1 MIKKLTYALFVSLA
15 LSGCFS
21 DVDKSAVTE
30 GELNQEVPTER
41 AVKEGVNDVFNLV
54 GVMDAAQ
61 PANIIYNASVTFDT
75 NYETQEYE
83 VYLLNNHTN
92 EVKRI
97 DRGALQ
103 KNKKIDFTFE
113 EQFDQPNLTLVFRLS
128 KGGLQ
133 FLIGQPGEFICY
145 LDIPRPFF
153 SKSVVCNESTTSVA
167 LLAHNNAVEEFSDL
181 LAPSTINQWK
191 RLNGIEQRITLD
203 MFAMVL
209 SVFQTTMIE
218 MPMNIPFEERERS
231 QISKTAGV
239 AKSMMTYVSEN
250 HYLDIRFLEN
260 QIRYYYPE
268 MEKLGFILSTSGKM
282 WVDNWHNYF
291 LTSEKRRKL
300 IDQFFRGSNDLVFV
314 DTQAFRV
321 QQPVFN
327 KDKLTVQWI
336 SWPWFDSVEIFVDDV
351 SVGLVKDDQF
361 QLDSDVFNTITFKP
375 LGKLGKF
382 QTIKLSKSS
391 LVDRFERVIEDDKFG
406 GAYVSK

>member
-391 LVDRFERVIEDDKFG
+391 LVDRFDRVIEDDKFG

>member
-83 VYLLNNHTN
+83 VFLLNNHTN

-97 DRGALQ
+97 DSGALQ

-113 EQFDQPNLTLVFRLS
+113 EQFDHPNLTLVFRLS

-153 SKSVVCNESTTSVA
+153 SKTVVCNESTTSVA
-167 LLAHNNAVEEFSDL
+167 LLAHNNSVEDFSDL
-181 LAPSTINQWK
+181 LTPNTINQWK
-191 RLNGIEQRITLD
+191 RLNGIDQRITLD
-203 MFAMVL
+203 MFAIVL

-231 QISKTAGV
+231 QLPKTAGV

-321 QQPVFN
+321 QYPVFN
-327 KDKLTVQWI
+327 KDKLTLQWI